1 MSKDS
6 DQSSSSKF
14 HVPNLE
20 RALKILELLGDH
32 SEGLG
37 ITEIVEIMEIP
48 KNSVYRIT
56 QTLYSYGYLNRHE
69 DSKRFYLSRKL
80 LALGHKALSEENI
93 LEVALPYMRDLSE
106 ALETTVFIGALIDK
120 EGVVLGSS
128 PAGKPFQLDVAAGT
142 RFNLHCSAPGK
153 ALLAFLPESR
163 RDALLKELDY
173 QVFTETTLKN
183 SQELS
188 AVLDIAVEEGFTYDR
203 EEEFEGLTCVAVPVF
218 NQNREVV
225 ASVWVSNTT
234 GQLKNIGFDKIRAGL
249 KACTDKIA
257 ADLGYK
263 ILS

>member
-1 MSKDS
+1 MSEG
-6 DQSSSSKF
+6 SKF

-56 QTLYSYGYLNRHE
+56 QTLHSYGYLNRHE

-80 LALGHKALSEENI
+80 LALGHKALNEENI

-106 ALETTVFIGALIDK
+106 ELETSVFIGALLDK

-142 RFNLHCSAPGK
+142 RFNLHSSAPGK
-153 ALLAFLPESR
+153 ALLAYLPAARRQSLVESLEYKIYT
-163 RDALLKELDY
+163 DSTIKDSNGFNLALDL
-173 QVFTETTLKN
+173 V
-183 SQELS
+183 
-188 AVLDIAVEEGFTYDR
+188 VEEGFAYDR

-218 NQNREVV
+218 NQNREVI
-225 ASVWVSNTT
+225 ASIWVSNTT
-234 GQLKNIGFDKIRAGL
+234 GQLKNIGFDKIRNNL
-249 KACTDKIA
+249 KLCTDKVA
-257 ADLGYK
+257 ADLGYEILNDETK
-263 ILS
+263 I